1 MRCKDTEYFGKNRN
15 LSKLMFIG
23 QNKKEICIQLKSFLG
38 QLNKIKY
45 LCASKRKQT
54 NIN

>member
-23 QNKKEICIQLKSFLG
+23 QNKKGNMHSIEIISW
-38 QLNKIKY
+38 
-45 LCASKRKQT
+45 T
-54 NIN
+54 TE